1 VENFCED
8 VLTNRQKAATV
19 LETWDLQ
26 AMHALN
32 SGEVRESDAFIDS
45 QSIAQVKLRMMKA
58 MVETTVHNAP
68 SWMAKGK
75 SKQ

>member
-1 VENFCED
+1 MISGIPRKCRAD
-8 VLTNRQKAATV
+8 GRQKAATV

-32 SGEVRESDAFIDS
+32 SGEVSPPRVTYR

-58 MVETTVHNAP
+58 MVETTQAAGTE
-68 SWMAKGK
+68 AKGK
-75 SKQ
+75 AKA